1 MSQAAGTKT
10 LPIKAIISWIVTILV
25 PVILLLI
32 PTSET
37 YTSELRIFFAL
48 TICAILMF
56 AFDQVHSAIP
66 ALLLP
71 LAYAVTGIVDFGAP
85 PWPPG
90 PSRWSGPSLAVSCCR
105 HLRPGG
111 HPPPNWLLGHYQ
123 DRCLL

>member
-1 MSQAAGTKT
+1 MCQAAGTKT
-10 LPIKAIISWIVTILV
+10 LPLKAIISWIVPILV

-56 AFDQVHSAIP
+56 AFDQVHSAIR

-71 LAYAVTGIVDFGAP
+71 LA
-85 PWPPG
+85 
-90 PSRWSGPSLAVSCCR
+90 
-105 HLRPGG
+105 
-111 HPPPNWLLGHYQ
+111 
-123 DRCLL
+123 

>member
-71 LAYAVTGIVDFGAP
+71 LAYAVTGIVDFGTAMAP
-85 PWPPG
+85 SSSGLATGPLSRRVPLIRASFTAFSWP
-90 PSRWSGPSLAVSCCR
+90 A
-105 HLRPGG
+105 
-111 HPPPNWLLGHYQ
+111 
-123 DRCLL
+123 

>member
-56 AFDQVHSAIP
+56 AFDQVHSAIH

-71 LAYAVTGIVDFGAP
+71 LAYAVTGIVDFGTAMA
-85 PWPPG
+85 PG
-90 PSRWSGPSLAVSCCR
+90 PSRWSGSSLAVS
-105 HLRPGG
+105 
-111 HPPPNWLLGHYQ
+111 
-123 DRCLL
+123 